1 VSVLDGASGPPA
13 VAVDSVVRPR
23 RGVER
28 VLAGNAWLLFAF
40 LYLPILVLI
49 VLSFNDNR
57 VVGVWTEGSLRWYRA
72 LIADSNVLGALR
84 NSLTVAAISTVVS
97 TVLGTAA
104 ALSLERFRYR
114 GQRAYDGLLYL
125 PVIIPDVTMAV
136 MMLLFFVQAFDLLGA
151 LAGVNPRFGIGTIS
165 LSHIAFNISFVAL
178 VVRARLAGLDP
189 ALEEAAADLYAS
201 RAQAFRRVTL
211 PLIAPGVAGGALLA
225 LTLSLD
231 DVVITSFVSGPGS
244 TTLPV
249 YVFGLVRRGVTPLI
263 NAVSVLML
271 VGSMLLVLMSL
282 FLQASRRGERPVEV
296 VQVDTVVQ
304 VGKGEGRG

>member
-1 VSVLDGASGPPA
+1 MSMVDIGGETR
-13 VAVDSVVRPR
+13 VAADSVARPR
-23 RGVER
+23 RTVER
-28 VLAGNAWLLFAF
+28 ILAGNAWLVFAF
-40 LYLPILVLI
+40 LYLPILVLV

-57 VVGVWTEGSLRWYRA
+57 LVGVWSEASLRWYRA
-72 LIADSNVLGALR
+72 LVNDRNVLGALQ
-84 NSLTVAAISTVVS
+84 NSLIVAVVSTAVS

-104 ALSLERFRYR
+104 AISLERFRYR
-114 GQRAYDGLLYL
+114 GQRAFDGLLYL

-136 MMLLFFVQAFDLLGA
+136 MMLLFFVQAFDLIFLASGWAPSLG
-151 LAGVNPRFGIGTIS
+151 LGTIS
-165 LSHIAFNISFVAL
+165 LAHIAFNISFVAV

-189 ALEEAAADLYAS
+189 SLEEAAADLYAS
-201 RAQAFRRVTL
+201 RWVAFRRVTL

-271 VGSMLLVLMSL
+271 AGSMLLVLLSL
-282 FLQASRRGERPVEV
+282 LLQRRRESA
-296 VQVDTVVQ
+296 
-304 VGKGEGRG
+304 

>member
-1 VSVLDGASGPPA
+1 MSLIDATSSAPGAPA
-13 VAVDSVVRPR
+13 AAQPR
-23 RGVER
+23 RGVQR
-28 VLAGNAWLLFAF
+28 LLAGNAWLVFAF
-40 LYLPILVLI
+40 LYLPILVLV

-57 VVGVWTEGSLRWYRA
+57 TVGVWTDGSLRWYRA
-72 LIADSNVLGALR
+72 LVRDAAVLGALR
-84 NSLTVAAISTVVS
+84 NSIVVALVSTVVS

-114 GQRAYDGLLYL
+114 GQRLFDGLLYL

-136 MMLLFFVQAFDLLGA
+136 MMLLFFVQAFDLVA
-151 LAGVNPRFGIGTIS
+151 AAAGVTPRLGITSIS
-165 LSHIAFNISFVAL
+165 LSHIAFNISFVAI
-178 VVRARLAGLDP
+178 VVRARLEGLDP

-201 RAQAFRRVTL
+201 HWEAFRRVTL

-231 DVVITSFVSGPGS
+231 DVVVTSFVSGPGS

-271 VGSMLLVLMSL
+271 AGSMVLVLASL
-282 FLQASRRGERPVEV
+282 LIQRARGS
-296 VQVDTVVQ
+296 T
-304 VGKGEGRG
+304 